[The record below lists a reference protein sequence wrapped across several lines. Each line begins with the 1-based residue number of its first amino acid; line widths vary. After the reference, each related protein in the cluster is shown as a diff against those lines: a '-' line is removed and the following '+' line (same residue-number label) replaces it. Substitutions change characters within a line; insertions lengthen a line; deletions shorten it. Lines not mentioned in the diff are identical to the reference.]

1 MDAFSYL
8 SVLLSII
15 LGLAITQI
23 LQGFRDLMRARTRL
37 RMYWPSLWWAGLL
50 LVICVQEWWAMFSW
64 RAYQPWTF
72 QGFAVMLAQ
81 TIATYLAAAL
91 VLPEL
96 KDAEPV
102 DLRAYYYAN
111 HRWFFA
117 MLALAVVISIV
128 KDAALNGSLPE
139 PLNLGAQLA
148 FIGIAAFAGLS
159 RNERVHKALA
169 PLAGLLFA
177 AYIAVLFAKLK

>member
-1 MDAFSYL
+1 
-8 SVLLSII
+8 
-15 LGLAITQI
+15 
-23 LQGFRDLMRARTRL
+23 
-37 RMYWPSLWWAGLL
+37 
-50 LVICVQEWWAMFSW
+50 MFSW
-64 RAYQPWTF
+64 RAYAPWTF

-96 KDAEPV
+96 RDEQPI

-117 MLALAVVISIV
+117 MLGLAVAISIL
-128 KDAALNGSLPE
+128 KDAALTGLLPK

-148 FIGIAAFAGLS
+148 FIGMAAIVGVS
-159 RNERVHKALA
+159 RNERVHKVLALV
-169 PLAGLLFA
+169 AGLLFA
-177 AYIAVLFAKLK
+177 AYIAVLFARLQ

>member
-1 MDAFSYL
+1 
-8 SVLLSII
+8 LLSII

-37 RMYWPSLWWAGLL
+37 RMYWPALWWAGLL

-64 RAYQPWTF
+64 RAYAPWTF
-72 QGFAVMLAQ
+72 PGFAVMLAQ

-96 KDAEPV
+96 GPHEDPI

-111 HRWFFA
+111 HRWFFT
-117 MLALAVVISIV
+117 MLGLAVVISIV
-128 KDAALNGSLPE
+128 KDAALNGALPK

-148 FIGIAAFAGLS
+148 FIGIAAVAGLS
-159 RNERVHKALA
+159 RNERAHKALA
-169 PLAGLLFA
+169 PIAGLLFA
-177 AYIAVLFAKLK
+177 AYIAVLFSTLH

>member
-37 RMYWPSLWWAGLL
+37 RMYWPAVWWAGLL

-64 RAYQPWTF
+64 RAYAAWTF

-96 KDAEPV
+96 RDEETI

-117 MLALAVVISIV
+117 MLGLAVAISIV
-128 KDAALNGSLPE
+128 KDAALNGALPR
-139 PLNLGAQLA
+139 PLNLGAQLV
-148 FIGIAAFAGLS
+148 FIGMATLVGVS
-159 RNERVHKALA
+159 RNERVHQVIALV
-169 PLAGLLFA
+169 AGLLFA
-177 AYIAVLFAKLK
+177 AYIAVLFARLQ